1 MLTEGTEV
9 ATVVCGTDVP
19 HQDAELEA
27 SAEVEASGIEVG
39 ILFGVVRVAGV
50 VKVKVEVE
58 VEETGVARAVGV
70 NVKELVGA
78 SKMTS

>member
-27 SAEVEASGIEVG
+27 SAEVEASGVEVG

-50 VKVKVEVE
+50 GEVEVE

-70 NVKELVGA
+70 NVKELLGA